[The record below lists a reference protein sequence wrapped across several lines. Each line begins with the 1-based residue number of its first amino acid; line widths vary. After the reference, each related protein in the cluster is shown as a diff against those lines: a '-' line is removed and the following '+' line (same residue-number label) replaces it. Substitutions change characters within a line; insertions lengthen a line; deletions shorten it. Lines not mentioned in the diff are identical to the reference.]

1 MNQKYNKDGN
11 KTKVKSLINRGLFDN
26 HIDELSKAL
35 YTNRLFTKDI
45 KCYFNKINNN
55 KIDNSINPIDRNKIF
70 LNNNKSRNSKS
81 KFSNFS
87 SDKKISTDINS
98 YELVKHKEDEIN
110 SEMIKLLKLLNISQ
124 DETNKQFQKI
134 KNENDFF
141 SKLYKLYKDLI
152 DRTKK
157 NNKNNDDN
165 DVLMFLYDL
174 LIKYKSNKNLTFNMD
189 SLFSDILRETPL
201 ATNDPEKLKFYYIIN
216 SERFDNLE
224 NNAYNMNIKKEKK
237 TNPLFGMFNYHS
249 EDNSLSKIKVT
260 KEPKTIDMT
269 KIENLKEIKFLN
281 KVDRRAKFKII
292 RGGRLMGFTPFKQ
305 VAPKL
310 DKINFSSDEIND
322 RYMKNEE
329 MEEFAENQFN
339 FGKLENTIDKIK
351 NKPVN
356 IFGMKLNKK
365 KLKLDID
372 KDIIDINILKKT
384 IKDSFQFEKK
394 GSLRL
399 KKQKSLFFSNKKM
412 TEIIDKKKSSFSL
425 SRNNNSDKN
434 ETTFISKDKTIT
446 FKENFNIL
454 EPIIKKTYSRK
465 LTKNDKFKNINDNN
479 QIDNSNI
486 VQNNSPFSS
495 QNNYQTTFF
504 TNQSNSNINFSNL
517 NQMSSNKSINFN
529 INTHK
534 KKVKIFDQNLIS
546 SSEEKNNL
554 FNSTK
559 LNKTKK
565 NKHLKKS
572 KSAFPYEKNNNA
584 LLNNIIDNQT
594 DNIYSISKNINA
606 KNNKSTIKK
615 INDYLKYKNSRLPLI
630 YKGNTLKDTYYF
642 FHRIKN
648 SIQNNEIKYK
658 FQNVRKI
665 FNDKEKKKLN
675 DIVLLESNLV
685 NKEKELLLK
694 VLKNKI

>member
-1 MNQKYNKDGN
+1 MSQKYNKDGN

-55 KIDNSINPIDRNKIF
+55 KIDNSLIPIDRKKIF

-157 NNKNNDDN
+157 NNKNNDEN

-249 EDNSLSKIKVT
+249 EDNSLSKIKVP

-339 FGKLENTIDKIK
+339 FGKSENTIDKIK

-412 TEIIDKKKSSFSL
+412 TEIDKKKSSFSL

-434 ETTFISKDKTIT
+434 ENTFISKDKTIT
-446 FKENFNIL
+446 FKEHFNIL

-517 NQMSSNKSINFN
+517 NHISSNKSINFN
-529 INTHK
+529 INTPK
-534 KKVKIFDQNLIS
+534 KTVKIFEQSLIS

-565 NKHLKKS
+565 
-572 KSAFPYEKNNNA
+572 
-584 LLNNIIDNQT
+584 
-594 DNIYSISKNINA
+594 
-606 KNNKSTIKK
+606 IK
-615 INDYLKYKNSRLPLI
+615 I
-630 YKGNTLKDTYYF
+630 
-642 FHRIKN
+642 
-648 SIQNNEIKYK
+648 
-658 FQNVRKI
+658 
-665 FNDKEKKKLN
+665 
-675 DIVLLESNLV
+675 
-685 NKEKELLLK
+685 
-694 VLKNKI
+694 

>member
-11 KTKVKSLINRGLFDN
+11 KTKVKSLINRVLFDN

-124 DETNKQFQKI
+124 DETNKKFQKI

-152 DRTKK
+152 DRAKK

-412 TEIIDKKKSSFSL
+412 TETIDKKKSSFSL
-425 SRNNNSDKN
+425 SRNNNSDKKEN
-434 ETTFISKDKTIT
+434 TFISKDKTIT

-517 NQMSSNKSINFN
+517 NQISSNKSINFN
-529 INTHK
+529 INTPK
-534 KKVKIFDQNLIS
+534 KKVKIFEQSLIS

-565 NKHLKKS
+565 NKNLKKS
-572 KSAFPYEKNNNA
+572 KSVFPYEKNNNA

-615 INDYLKYKNSRLPLI
+615 INEYLKYKNSRLPLI

>member
-1 MNQKYNKDGN
+1 
-11 KTKVKSLINRGLFDN
+11 
-26 HIDELSKAL
+26 
-35 YTNRLFTKDI
+35 
-45 KCYFNKINNN
+45 
-55 KIDNSINPIDRNKIF
+55 
-70 LNNNKSRNSKS
+70 
-81 KFSNFS
+81 
-87 SDKKISTDINS
+87 
-98 YELVKHKEDEIN
+98 
-110 SEMIKLLKLLNISQ
+110 
-124 DETNKQFQKI
+124 
-134 KNENDFF
+134 
-141 SKLYKLYKDLI
+141 
-152 DRTKK
+152 
-157 NNKNNDDN
+157 
-165 DVLMFLYDL
+165 
-174 LIKYKSNKNLTFNMD
+174 
-189 SLFSDILRETPL
+189 
-201 ATNDPEKLKFYYIIN
+201 
-216 SERFDNLE
+216 
-224 NNAYNMNIKKEKK
+224 
-237 TNPLFGMFNYHS
+237 
-249 EDNSLSKIKVT
+249 
-260 KEPKTIDMT
+260 
-269 KIENLKEIKFLN
+269 
-281 KVDRRAKFKII
+281 
-292 RGGRLMGFTPFKQ
+292 MGFTPFKQ

-412 TEIIDKKKSSFSL
+412 TETIDKKKSSFSL

-434 ETTFISKDKTIT
+434 ENTFISKDKTIT
-446 FKENFNIL
+446 FKEHFNIL

-529 INTHK
+529 INTPK
-534 KKVKIFDQNLIS
+534 KKVKIFEQSLIS

-565 NKHLKKS
+565 NKNLKKS
-572 KSAFPYEKNNNA
+572 KSVFPYEKNNNA

-615 INDYLKYKNSRLPLI
+615 INEYLKYKNSRLPLI